1 MVQPEQP
8 IEVVKPM
15 KIEIEFV
22 VYEPAG
28 QPEQPLDEPVT
39 KLVLKEP
46 PAHSEQPV
54 DADRNVMVLNQ
65 PAPQKEQPSE
75 VVPPRVSQ
83 FVV

>member
-8 IEVVKPM
+8 IEVVQPM
-15 KIEIEFV
+15 KFVIEFV

-28 QPEQPLDEPVT
+28 QPEQPLEEPVT
-39 KLVLKEP
+39 KLVLNVP
-46 PAHSEQPV
+46 PAHREQPV